1 MFITVA
7 GALALLCSRA
17 SLVSAAAVESR
28 SDGGFELFYS
38 LGNLSPY
45 HKAPVPHG
53 IQEDLPA
60 DCTID
65 QVMLVRF
72 LLCILITTRA
82 DWEWQ
87 TGRHGSRFPLV
98 SELSFIQNLTYLL
111 GNKSETIQKARL
123 PKELQFLKDGYT
135 TTLGHDDLTAPGR
148 EQLFSHGV
156 E

>member
-7 GALALLCSRA
+7 GALALLYFQA

-28 SDGGFELFYS
+28 GDGGFDLFHS

-53 IQEDLPA
+53 IQEHLPA

-65 QVMLVRF
+65 QIMLVCF
-72 LLCILITTRA
+72 LLCGLITTCVDR
-82 DWEWQ
+82 ERQ
-87 TGRHGSRFPLV
+87 MGRHGSRFPLA
-98 SELSFIQNLTYLL
+98 SELPFIQNLTYLL
-111 GNKSETIQKARL
+111 GNKSEAVQEAHL

-148 EQLFSHGV
+148 EQLFNHGV